1 LQINDENFIPLL
13 KKRNQEAL
21 YYAMQSYGGLVKSII
36 RRHLQEDCEECMDDV
51 FLAIWEN
58 ISRFDPEKNSFK
70 NWIAAIAKYK
80 SIDYLRKNRLYPE
93 EIREDSALSESAEDT
108 VLKKELARD
117 FQDILSVLPSEDR
130 EMFIAVYI
138 EQEKPSAVAAR
149 YGIRTSALYNR
160 LSRGKVKLRKGR
172 ISP

>member
-1 LQINDENFIPLL
+1 MQINDENFIPLL
-13 KKRNQEAL
+13 KKRNQAAL
-21 YYAMQSYGGLVKSII
+21 YYAMQTYGGLVKSII
-36 RRHLQEDCEECMDDV
+36 RRHLQEEYEECMDDV
-51 FLAIWEN
+51 FLSVWEN
-58 ISRFDPEKNSFK
+58 ISRFDPNKNSFK

-80 SIDYLRKNRLYPE
+80 SIDYLRKARLFSE
-93 EIREDSALSESAEDT
+93 EIKEDTALSESAEDA
-108 VLKKELARD
+108 VLRMELQKD
-117 FQDILSVLPSEDR
+117 FQDILSVLPPEDR

-149 YGIRTSALYNR
+149 HGIRTSALYNR